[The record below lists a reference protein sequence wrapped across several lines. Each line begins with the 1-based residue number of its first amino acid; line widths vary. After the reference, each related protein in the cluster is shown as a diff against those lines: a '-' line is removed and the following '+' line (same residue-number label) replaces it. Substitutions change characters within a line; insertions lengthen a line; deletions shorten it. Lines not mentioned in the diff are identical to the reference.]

1 MTSPVNHDP
10 MEALMVAPMRK
21 TPSLMTD
28 GGSDSGR
35 QEWLRCKARWHE
47 GIRLKW

>member
-21 TPSLMTD
+21 TTSLMID

-35 QEWLRCKARWHE
+35 QQWLWCKARRHE
-47 GIRLKW
+47 RIRLKW